1 LSQPRQITLTD
12 LNEWIKKETA
22 PTLEPLTN
30 KATSILKE
38 VQNRIS
44 DTLEINQQLYKNSE
58 AEMQKNN
65 PKTHRFARNA
75 NKFSHGLTQILN
87 EVKIPPQVSYQT
99 LQALNNSLEKTV
111 TTTLQLRAEAYRFI
125 TPYFIFDR
133 RKLDVV
139 IKRLSDIHNELRNF
153 ITSKYSKAKTIE
165 DTATAIDKLQ
175 QTINRTGEI
184 QKEKQQLLPR
194 GETLQQELTQ
204 IQQEITNI
212 QGRQE
217 LIEITMA
224 EDQIKELRDNVKHNL
239 RYLQKPFYKL
249 QSLARSGE
257 IAIPVDEAKKLGE
270 YLNDPFEALATED
283 EGYPTL
289 KNMLGKLN
297 EAITKNKLKLKS
309 TRLRKAQ
316 EQIESVLNKAS
327 LNTLQQNCKQAST
340 HKKQLLTSETTT
352 NLQKKL
358 TELQNQLKQQQKE
371 NEATTTRIK
380 ILDDEHKKLQE
391 KIQNERKELEKTVFQ
406 LTGKHIQI
414 TVPPV

>member
-1 LSQPRQITLTD
+1 LSQPRQITLSD

-38 VQNRIS
+38 IQNRIS

-58 AEMQKNN
+58 AEMQKKE
-65 PKTHRFARNA
+65 PKTNRFARNA

-87 EVKIPPQVSYQT
+87 EVKIPPQVNYQT
-99 LQALNNSLEKTV
+99 LQTLNTSLEKTV

-125 TPYFIFDR
+125 SPYFIFDR

-153 ITSKYSKAKTIE
+153 ITSKYSRAKTIE
-165 DTATAIDKLQ
+165 DTTTTIDKLQ

-194 GETLQQELTQ
+194 EETLKQELTQ
-204 IQQEITNI
+204 SQQEITNT
-212 QGRQE
+212 QARPE
-217 LIEITMA
+217 LTELMMV

-249 QSLARSGE
+249 QSIARSGE

-358 TELQNQLKQQQKE
+358 TELQNQWKQLQKE
-371 NEATTTRIK
+371 DEATTVRIK
-380 ILDDEHKKLQE
+380 TLEDEHKRLQE
-391 KIQNERKELEKTVFQ
+391 KILNEKREIEKTISQ
-406 LTGKHIQI
+406 LTGKNIQI
-414 TVPPV
+414 SLN

>member
-1 LSQPRQITLTD
+1 
-12 LNEWIKKETA
+12 
-22 PTLEPLTN
+22 
-30 KATSILKE
+30 
-38 VQNRIS
+38 
-44 DTLEINQQLYKNSE
+44 
-58 AEMQKNN
+58 MQKDN

-99 LQALNNSLEKTV
+99 LQTLNTSLEKTV

-139 IKRLSDIHNELRNF
+139 IKRLADIHTELSNF
-153 ITSKYSKAKTIE
+153 ITSKYVKAKTIE
-165 DTATAIDKLQ
+165 DTTTAIDKLQ

-194 GETLQQELTQ
+194 EEALRKELAKTQKEIADVQAQPELT
-204 IQQEITNI
+204 
-212 QGRQE
+212 
-217 LIEITMA
+217 EITMA

-239 RYLQKPFYKL
+239 RHLQKPFYKL
-249 QSLARSGE
+249 QSVARSGE

-270 YLNDPFEALATED
+270 YLSDPFEALATED

-289 KNMLGKLN
+289 KNILAKVN
-297 EAITKNKLKLKS
+297 EAISKNKLKLKS

-380 ILDDEHKKLQE
+380 TLDDEHKKLQE

-406 LTGKHIQI
+406 LTGKHVQI